1 MGLPDG
7 SQRRTFALES
17 ETESEYPEC
26 IAEEARIIHQHF
38 DHLDTVMSAIILDVI
53 GDFRKAEWS
62 AEQDNR
68 GSILSKIY
76 KEHIHVY
83 SKTEKKIEDYAVPC
97 HTDNGLLLFLTPDQ
111 SGPLLVRNKRG
122 ETIELSQVED
132 HSVIVI
138 LGRALPDWLLKGT
151 RESSDFVSAPHAVPS
166 LLQNSRTVLARM
178 KVAPASAA
186 PLVNPGQ
193 TFGDFF
199 SSGGEERS
207 DWESLLSGQ
216 CEEGSAYCWMSCL
229 TLPPGCSEEEAVCL
243 NMMEEPC
250 CTDTLTDGCL
260 NMDGSCQWQ
269 CPDTQ
274 F

>member
-1 MGLPDG
+1 MKV
-7 SQRRTFALES
+7 SQKSVRERRS
-17 ETESEYPEC
+17 S
-26 IAEEARIIHQHF
+26 Q
-38 DHLDTVMSAIILDVI
+38 VSV
-53 GDFRKAEWS
+53 RKYFV
-62 AEQDNR
+62 
-68 GSILSKIY
+68 L
-76 KEHIHVY
+76 
-83 SKTEKKIEDYAVPC
+83 
-97 HTDNGLLLFLTPDQ
+97 
-111 SGPLLVRNKRG
+111 
-122 ETIELSQVED
+122 LSQ
-132 HSVIVI
+132 
-138 LGRALPDWLLKGT
+138 
-151 RESSDFVSAPHAVPS
+151 
-166 LLQNSRTVLARM
+166 
-178 KVAPASAA
+178 VAPASAA

-274 F
+274 FI